1 MKALLSFFFVPFL
14 LIACSQESS
23 VSQQS
28 ITKTESERLS
38 EWFDARYEEEL
49 QMSPMTLTSLGR
61 KDQYDQVDDM
71 SEAADDKQFAWLEG
85 TVNDLKSQFDYQ
97 LLNDD
102 AKVSYDIWMYQYNLA
117 KAAQPFRRHGYV
129 FTQMQ
134 GAHAFLPNFLINFHR
149 VDNIDDMNA
158 YIARLS
164 GVSRA
169 LGQLLDRAKLA
180 ADEGIR
186 PPRFAYEGVI
196 DQATKLLTGKPFDS
210 SESDAPLWADAKSK
224 IDALLQKG
232 DITTEQAGELQSAAE
247 KALLEQFQPA
257 YKNLIAWMTAD
268 LANTDADARGAS
280 ALPNGEAFYN
290 YRLRHN
296 TTLSLTADE
305 VHNIGLAEV
314 ARIRGEMEAIKESV
328 GFEGDLQ
335 AFFEFIRTD
344 EQFFYPN
351 TDEGRQG
358 YIDDSSAFFDFMKRE
373 MPKYFGILPKADLV
387 VKRVEAFRE
396 QDGAAQHYYPGT
408 PDGSRPGVYYAHL
421 SDMNSMP
428 KNEMEAIAYHEGYPG
443 HHMQISIA
451 QELESVPQFRTQLG
465 FTAYVEGWALYSEL
479 LSKEMGAYNN
489 PYSDF
494 GRLITEMWRAIRLVV
509 DTGLHSKGWSEMQ
522 ARQYF
527 YDNSPIAEGQVISE
541 VRRYLVWPGQA
552 TAYKMGMLKIIELRA
567 KAENVLGDKFD
578 IRGFHDAVLGGGAV
592 PLPVL
597 ERVINDWID
606 SQRV

>member
-1 MKALLSFFFVPFL
+1 MKTFLSFIFIPLFL
-14 LIACSQESS
+14 VACSQDNALKHD
-23 VSQQS
+23 V
-28 ITKTESERLS
+28 TATESARLN

-71 SEAADDKQFAWLEG
+71 SEAADDKQLAWLEG
-85 TVNDLKSQFDYQ
+85 TVKDLQTNFDYQ

-102 AKVSYDIWMYQYNLA
+102 AKVSFDIWMYQYSLV
-117 KAAQPFRRHGYV
+117 KASQPFRRHGYV

-149 VDNIDDMNA
+149 VDSVDDMNA
-158 YIARLS
+158 YIARLG

-169 LGQLLDRAKLA
+169 LGQLLARAQLA
-180 ADEGIR
+180 AEEGIR

-196 DQATKLLTGKPFDS
+196 DQSKKLLAGAPFS
-210 SESDAPLWADAKSK
+210 ASETDAPLWSDAKGK
-224 IDALLQKG
+224 IDALLAKG

-247 KALLEQFQPA
+247 KALLEHFQPA
-257 YKNLIAWMTAD
+257 YNNLIAWMEAD
-268 LANTDADARGAS
+268 LPNTDADARGAS

-290 YRLRHN
+290 YQLRDN
-296 TTLSLTADE
+296 TTLSLTADDI
-305 VHNIGLAEV
+305 HNIGLAEV
-314 ARIRGEMEAIKESV
+314 ARLRGEMEAIKDSV

-358 YIDDSSAFFDFMKRE
+358 YIDDSTAFFDFMKRE
-373 MPKYFGILPKADLV
+373 LPNYFGILPKADLV

-428 KNEMEAIAYHEGYPG
+428 KNEMEAIAYHEGLPG

-451 QELESVPQFRTQLG
+451 QELESVPQFRTQAG
-465 FTAYVEGWALYSEL
+465 FTAYIEGWALYSEL

-552 TAYKMGMLKIIELRA
+552 TAYKMGMLKIMELRA
-567 KAENVLGDKFD
+567 KAKDVLGDKFD

-592 PLPVL
+592 PLSVL

-606 SQRV
+606 SQKV

>member
-1 MKALLSFFFVPFL
+1 MKAFLSFIFIPFL
-14 LIACSQESS
+14 LVACSNDAPLTKQD
-23 VSQQS
+23 VS
-28 ITKTESERLS
+28 KTESERLN

-49 QMSPMTLTSLGR
+49 QMSPMMLTSLGR

-85 TVNDLKSQFDYQ
+85 TVKDLQANFDYQ

-102 AKVSYDIWMYQYNLA
+102 AKVSYDIWIYQYNLA

-149 VDNIDDMNA
+149 VDNVDDMNA
-158 YIARLS
+158 YIARLG

-169 LGQLLDRAKLA
+169 LGQLLARAQLA
-180 ADEGIR
+180 AEEGIR

-196 DQATKLLTGKPFDS
+196 DQSKKLLTGAPFS
-210 SESDAPLWADAKSK
+210 ASESDAPLWSDAKAK
-224 IDALLQKG
+224 IDALVQKG
-232 DITTEQAGELQSAAE
+232 DISTEQAGELQSAAE

-257 YKNLIAWMTAD
+257 YNNLIAWMEAD
-268 LANTDADARGAS
+268 LPNTDADARGAS

-290 YRLRHN
+290 YQLRDN

-305 VHNIGLAEV
+305 IHNIGLAEV
-314 ARIRGEMEAIKESV
+314 ARLRGEMEAIKDSV

-351 TDEGRQG
+351 DDSGRQA
-358 YIDDSSAFFDFMKRE
+358 YIDDSTAFFDFMKRE
-373 MPKYFGILPKADLV
+373 LPNYFGILPKADLV

-428 KNEMEAIAYHEGYPG
+428 KNEMEAIAYHEGLPG

-451 QELESVPQFRTQLG
+451 QELESVPQFRTQAG
-465 FTAYVEGWALYSEL
+465 FTAYIEGWALYSEL

-552 TAYKMGMLKIIELRA
+552 TAYKMGMLKIMELRA
-567 KAENVLGDKFD
+567 KAKDVLGDKFD

-606 SQRV
+606 SQKV

>member
-1 MKALLSFFFVPFL
+1 MKAFLSFIFIPFL
-14 LIACSQESS
+14 LVACSNDASLPKQDIS
-23 VSQQS
+23 
-28 ITKTESERLS
+28 KTESERLNV
-38 EWFDARYEEEL
+38 WFDARYEEEL
-49 QMSPMTLTSLGR
+49 QMSPMMLTSLGR
-61 KDQYDQVDDM
+61 KDQYDQIDDM

-85 TVNDLKSQFDYQ
+85 TVKDLQANFDYQ

-102 AKVSYDIWMYQYNLA
+102 AKVSYDIWIYQYNLA

-158 YIARLS
+158 YIARLG

-169 LGQLLDRAKLA
+169 LGQLLARAQLA
-180 ADEGIR
+180 AEEGIR

-196 DQATKLLTGKPFDS
+196 DQAKKLLTGAPFS
-210 SESDAPLWADAKSK
+210 ASESDAPLWSDAKGK
-224 IDALLQKG
+224 IDALVQKG

-257 YKNLIAWMTAD
+257 YNNLIAWMEAD
-268 LANTDADARGAS
+268 LPNTDADARGAS

-290 YRLRHN
+290 YQLRDN

-305 VHNIGLAEV
+305 IHNIGLAEV
-314 ARIRGEMEAIKESV
+314 ARLRGEMEAIKDSV

-351 TDEGRQG
+351 DDSGRQA
-358 YIDDSSAFFDFMKRE
+358 YIDDSTAFFDFMKSE
-373 MPKYFGILPKADLV
+373 LPNYFGILPKADLV

-428 KNEMEAIAYHEGYPG
+428 KNEMEAIAYHEGLPG

-451 QELESVPQFRTQLG
+451 QELESVPQFRTQAG
-465 FTAYVEGWALYSEL
+465 FTSYIEGWALYSEL

-552 TAYKMGMLKIIELRA
+552 TAYKMGMLKIMELRA
-567 KAENVLGDKFD
+567 KAKDVLGDKFD

-606 SQRV
+606 SQKV

>member
-1 MKALLSFFFVPFL
+1 MKAFLSFFFIPLFL
-14 LIACSQESS
+14 VACSQEGSLPKQDIS
-23 VSQQS
+23 
-28 ITKTESERLS
+28 KTESERLN

-49 QMSPMTLTSLGR
+49 QMSPMSLTSLGR
-61 KDQYDQVDDM
+61 KDLYDQIDDM

-85 TVNDLKSQFDYQ
+85 TVKDLQTNFDYQ
-97 LLNDD
+97 MLNDD
-102 AKVSYDIWMYQYNLA
+102 AKVSYDIWIYQYNLA

-134 GAHAFLPNFLINFHR
+134 GAHAYLPNFLINFHR

-158 YIARLS
+158 YITRLG

-169 LGQLLDRAKLA
+169 LGQLLARAQLA
-180 ADEGIR
+180 AEEGIR

-196 DQATKLLTGKPFDS
+196 DQSKKLLTGAPFSD
-210 SESDAPLWADAKSK
+210 SESDAPLWSDAKGK
-224 IDALLQKG
+224 IDALVQKG
-232 DITTEQAGELQSAAE
+232 DITTEQAGELQSAVE

-257 YKNLIAWMTAD
+257 YNNLIAWLESD
-268 LANTDADARGAS
+268 LANTDEDARGAS

-305 VHNIGLAEV
+305 IHNIGLAEV
-314 ARIRGEMEAIKESV
+314 ARLRGEMEAIKDSV

-351 TDEGRQG
+351 DDSGRQA
-358 YIDDSSAFFDFMKRE
+358 YIDDSTAFFDFMKRE
-373 MPKYFGILPKADLV
+373 LPNYFGILPKADLV

-428 KNEMEAIAYHEGYPG
+428 KNEMEAIAYHEGLPG

-451 QELESVPQFRTQLG
+451 QELESVPQFRTQAG
-465 FTAYVEGWALYSEL
+465 FTAYIEGWALYSEL

-552 TAYKMGMLKIIELRA
+552 TAYKMGMLKIMELRA
-567 KAENVLGDKFD
+567 KAKDALGDKFD

-606 SQRV
+606 SQKV

>member
-1 MKALLSFFFVPFL
+1 MKKLLSLLFIPFI
-14 LIACSQESS
+14 LIACSQENTG
-23 VSQQS
+23 QQQAQAQS
-28 ITKTESERLS
+28 ESERLNA
-38 EWFDARYEEEL
+38 WFDARYEEEL

-61 KDQYDQVDDM
+61 KEQYDQVDDM
-71 SEAADDKQFAWLEG
+71 SEAAEEKHLAWMQS
-85 TVNDLKSQFDYQ
+85 TVDELKAKFDYDK
-97 LLNDD
+97 LD
-102 AKVSYDIWMYQYNLA
+102 ADTKVSYDIWMYQYELE
-117 KAAQPFRRHGYV
+117 KASKPFSHHGYV

-149 VDNIDDMNA
+149 VDSVEDMQA
-158 YIARLS
+158 YITRIGGIS
-164 GVSRA
+164 HA
-169 LGQLLDRAKLA
+169 LGQLLERAQVA
-180 ADEGIR
+180 AKEGIR

-196 DQATKLLTGKPFDS
+196 DQSKKLLAGAPFEVGDV
-210 SESDAPLWADAKSK
+210 DAPLWSDAKGK
-224 IDALLQKG
+224 IDALLEKG

-247 KALLEQFQPA
+247 AALLESFQPA
-257 YKNLIAWMTAD
+257 YTGLIAWMESD
-268 LANTDADARGAS
+268 LPNTDAEARGAS
-280 ALPNGEAFYN
+280 ALPHGDEFYA
-290 YRLRHN
+290 YRLRRN
-296 TTLSLTADE
+296 TTVDISAEE
-305 VHNIGLAEV
+305 VHNIGLSEV
-314 ARIRGEMEAIKESV
+314 ARIRGEMETIKDSV

-351 TDEGRQG
+351 NDEGRQG
-358 YIDDSSAFFDFMKRE
+358 YIDDSTKFFDFMKRE
-373 MPKYFGILPKADLV
+373 LPKYFGILPKADLV

-428 KNEMEAIAYHEGYPG
+428 KNEMEAIAYHEGLPG

-451 QELESVPQFRTQLG
+451 QELESVPQFRTQTG

-479 LSKEMGAYNN
+479 LSKEMGAYGN
-489 PYSDF
+489 PYTDF

-509 DTGLHSKGWSEMQ
+509 DTGLHSKGWTEME
-522 ARQYF
+522 ARQFF

-552 TAYKMGMLKIIELRA
+552 TAYKMGMLKIMELRTKA
-567 KAENVLGDKFD
+567 KDALGDKFD

-597 ERVINDWID
+597 ERIVNDWID
-606 SQRV
+606 SQK